1 MNQKNLVFHDEFV
14 RINKSLEQ
22 QLEIRCMD
30 LHSLNLALNNITDA
44 KQVKVPSIYISYF
57 LKKTSQEFYN
67 EFVDHTKQ
75 NIELML
81 GRVNNY
87 FTQNILY
94 LAEEHLIEGLSFLTV
109 IQSLSDPTL
118 SAESFNEQLEKER
131 RRRRMFGELEK
142 EIKEKVRESGN
153 NIVDLNSPCYSY
165 LKNYVTLR
173 NCLTHRGGK
182 ITKKESDLE
191 IRLPYIS
198 QEQIDA
204 AIKSESIKSINP
216 QTALRKWNMGD
227 TINLNLQEVE
237 GIAYG
242 LLKTS
247 TEIMRHMYLA
257 ADKHVE
263 RITEGQ

>member
-1 MNQKNLVFHDEFV
+1 MNQKNLIFHDEFV

-22 QLEIRCMD
+22 QLEIRCID

-67 EFVDHTKQ
+67 EFVTHTKQ

-81 GRVNNY
+81 CRLNNY

-94 LAEEHLIEGLSFLTV
+94 LVEEHLIEGLILLRV
-109 IQSLSDPTL
+109 IQSLSEPTI
-118 SAESFNEQLEKER
+118 STENFNEKLENER
-131 RRRRMFGELEK
+131 SKTRTFGTLEE
-142 EIKEKVRESGN
+142 EIKGRVKKSGN
-153 NIVDLNSPCYSY
+153 DTIDTNSSYYSY
-165 LKNYVTLR
+165 LKHYVTLR

-182 ITKKESDLE
+182 ITMKESDLE

-198 QEQIDA
+198 QEQIEA
-204 AIKSESIKSINP
+204 AIKSESIKTINP
-216 QTALRKWNMGD
+216 HTVLRRWNLGD

-247 TEIMRHMYLA
+247 TKIMRHMYLA

-263 RITEGQ
+263 GITKGE

>member
-1 MNQKNLVFHDEFV
+1 MNQSNLIFHDEFL

-22 QLEIRCMD
+22 QLQIRCMD

-44 KQVKVPSIYISYF
+44 KQVKIPSIYISYF

-67 EFVDHTKQ
+67 EFITHTKQ

-81 GRVNNY
+81 CRINNY

-94 LAEEHLIEGLSFLTV
+94 LVEEHLIEALILLRV
-109 IQSLSDPTL
+109 IQSLSESTV
-118 SAESFNEQLEKER
+118 SAENFHEQLENER
-131 RRRRMFGELEK
+131 NKTRTFGTLEE
-142 EIKEKVRESGN
+142 EIKSRVKKSGN
-153 NIVDLNSPCYSY
+153 STIDINSPYYSY
-165 LKNYVTLR
+165 LKHYVTLR

-182 ITKKESDLE
+182 ITTKESDLE

-204 AIKSESIKSINP
+204 ATKSESIKTLNP
-216 QTALRKWNMGD
+216 QAVLRKWNLGD

-263 RITEGQ
+263 RITK